1 MFFIL
6 SKILLFLLNPF
17 NWILVCIVA
26 AFFIKKQVVKKIVI
40 KLNWEYLLQM
50 FLFFK
55 GKLNYGPI
63 QNSTNT

>member
-1 MFFIL
+1 MNDYI
-6 SKILLFLLNPF
+6 
-17 NWILVCIVA
+17 
-26 AFFIKKQVVKKIVI
+26 AFKKQVVKKIVI